1 MIVAAETGSGKTH
14 SFLVPLID
22 KLCNE
27 RDDSGNAADSD
38 QGVSPV
44 RKISLVLCPNVTLCD
59 QVVRMANGLCGENG
73 EPLLRA
79 TSLCGRQ
86 VLMLLVCMYTELCIS
101 VLLEGCSCL
110 SLRLCLLN
118 FWNMTLMNKKL

>member
-14 SFLVPLID
+14 SFLVPIID
-22 KLCNE
+22 KLCNGQE
-27 RDDSGNAADSD
+27 ESGNAAEDSD
-38 QGVSPV
+38 QGVSSV

-86 VLMLLVCMYTELCIS
+86 VLMVLHIQLWMYEEFCAFMYFHLYCYRD
-101 VLLEGCSCL
+101 VLIFL
-110 SLRLCLLN
+110 
-118 FWNMTLMNKKL
+118 TLIAGLAS

>member
-27 RDDSGNAADSD
+27 QDDSGNAADSD

-86 VLMLLVCMYTELCIS
+86 VLMLLLSLLCIQS
-101 VLLEGCSCL
+101 CAFLYCWRDVLVFLLGCAY
-110 SLRLCLLN
+110 
-118 FWNMTLMNKKL
+118 